1 VQAPGIDWSNLKRA
15 VSYTEYDSLAVL
27 RDLDYNA
34 IEWAPV
40 FLNEATGEPYISRDG
55 RWWRVQDVP
64 GFERYEKARF
74 KRLFDTATGQLV

>member
-1 VQAPGIDWSNLKRA
+1 VQALGIDWSDLKRA
-15 VSYTEYDSLAVL
+15 VSYTESDSLAVL

-40 FLNEATGEPYISRDG
+40 FLNEATGEPCIHRDG
-55 RWWRVQDVP
+55 RWQRVRDVP

-74 KRLFDTATGQLV
+74 KRLFDTATGRMV